1 MKKEKII
8 FKNSVV
14 DLAQPRLG
22 SKIVYCT
29 DDFFA
34 KASRII
40 SPNDP
45 VFIANK
51 FDNNGKWMD
60 GWESRRKRTQGND
73 HLILKLGRAGKIRK
87 VLVDTAHFSG
97 NQPDQFS
104 LLATSDADYKKAKWV
119 TLIKPSKAKPTSK
132 HFFTINNNTTFKFV
146 KLNIFPDGGVARLR
160 IYGEI
165 DTSLLNISKNKM
177 INLSSLE
184 NGASIFACNNEHFG
198 QSENILAKGKAKNM
212 GDGWETRRR
221 RGSGYDWVMI
231 KCLNGSVQQFEIS
244 THHFKGNYP
253 AQFSLRGIKCIGKDS
268 AIHKILLNSKN
279 WKNLIDKSQLK
290 AHKVHKFIVK
300 TKVQVNYLKL
310 NIYPDGGVSRIKT
323 LGMHQ

>member
-87 VLVDTAHFSG
+87 EIGRAH
-97 NQPDQFS
+97 
-104 LLATSDADYKKAKWV
+104 V
-119 TLIKPSKAKPTSK
+119 
-132 HFFTINNNTTFKFV
+132 
-146 KLNIFPDGGVARLR
+146 
-160 IYGEI
+160 
-165 DTSLLNISKNKM
+165 
-177 INLSSLE
+177 
-184 NGASIFACNNEHFG
+184 
-198 QSENILAKGKAKNM
+198 
-212 GDGWETRRR
+212 
-221 RGSGYDWVMI
+221 
-231 KCLNGSVQQFEIS
+231 
-244 THHFKGNYP
+244 
-253 AQFSLRGIKCIGKDS
+253 
-268 AIHKILLNSKN
+268 
-279 WKNLIDKSQLK
+279 
-290 AHKVHKFIVK
+290 
-300 TKVQVNYLKL
+300 
-310 NIYPDGGVSRIKT
+310 
-323 LGMHQ
+323 